1 MSNFAGNLQG
11 TKFQKIGDDSVP
23 GMQILFEQAGDLCK
37 ANPKFQSSL
46 IVALFKAAVAKE
58 KWGKNDKTEE
68 RVTNFFRFIN
78 TYDPKA
84 AEVVSANLG
93 GPGKRWMRILN
104 AREREHTILASGKCN
119 DKVVAIMDK

>member
-1 MSNFAGNLQG
+1 MSNLAGNLQG

-37 ANPKFQSSL
+37 ANTKFQSSL

-58 KWGKNDKTEE
+58 NWGKNAKTEE
-68 RVTNFFRFIN
+68 RVTNLFRFIN

-84 AEVVSANLG
+84 AEVISANLG
-93 GPGKRWMRILN
+93 GPGKRWRRILN
-104 AREREHTILASGKCN
+104 AR
-119 DKVVAIMDK
+119 